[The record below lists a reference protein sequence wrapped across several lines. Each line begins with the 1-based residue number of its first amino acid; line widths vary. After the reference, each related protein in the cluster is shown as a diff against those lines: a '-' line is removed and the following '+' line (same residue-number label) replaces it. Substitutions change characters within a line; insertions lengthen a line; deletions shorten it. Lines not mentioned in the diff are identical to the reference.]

1 LADCGPEA
9 FPIRFDETGTRQAAK
24 YDDEGRGMDAANGS
38 GDLGDLLE
46 ARRRILA
53 AFERIASG
61 AETLSAQALRASEID
76 RLRAELEEE
85 RIVNAQLQER
95 VKALRDRDSGR
106 AALEDELARARSR
119 IAELEA
125 AREADQQEIDSVLSE
140 LIPIVEEA
148 R

>member
-1 LADCGPEA
+1 LADCGPES
-9 FPIRFDETGTRQAAK
+9 FPIRFVETGTRHAAK
-24 YDDEGRGMDAANGS
+24 DDDEGRRMDAAHAS

-61 AETLSAQALRASEID
+61 AENLSAQALRASEID

-95 VKALRDRDSGR
+95 VRALRERDTGR
-106 AALEDELARARSR
+106 AALEDELARARAR

-125 AREADQQEIDSVLSE
+125 AREAEHQEIDSVLSE

-148 R
+148 H